1 MPEISRK
8 CSPQPLAPA
17 CFQHARIHLSLAYL
31 LPDPEHSVPTVVILA
46 AGYLVAAALW
56 LRTNRQAARSAP
68 NPFAYWWLLGAILLF
83 ALALNKVIDFRRV
96 IELTLRG
103 LGQAQGWYAKRR
115 PAQFALAV
123 LLPAVLAVL
132 TTIYLATKG
141 RAFLRSNPLALAG
154 WVLLLLYLV
163 LRQSQEW
170 KPALPVLQAIRYHD
184 WRLALEA
191 AGIVLVAL
199 APLTAKADSL
209 PVRK

>member
-1 MPEISRK
+1 M
-8 CSPQPLAPA
+8 LASAAGSGMLAAVPG
-17 CFQHARIHLSLAYL
+17 FTLSLAYL
-31 LPDPEHSVPTVVILA
+31 LPDPEHSVPAVVVLA

-56 LRTNRQAARSAP
+56 LRTNRRAGASQNS
-68 NPFAYWWLLGAILLF
+68 FAYWWLLGAILLF

-103 LGQAQGWYAKRR
+103 LGQAQGWYSKRR

-123 LLPAVLAVL
+123 LLPAVLAVF

-154 WVLLLLYLV
+154 WLLLLLYLV

-170 KPALPVLQAIRYHD
+170 KPALPVLSAIRYHD

-191 AGIVLVAL
+191 GGIVLVAL
-199 APLTAKADSL
+199 AALKVETGSPPAQK
-209 PVRK
+209 

>member
-1 MPEISRK
+1 MPRMSI
-8 CSPQPLAPA
+8 
-17 CFQHARIHLSLAYL
+17 SLAYL

-56 LRTNRQAARSAP
+56 LRANRQAPRSAQRT
-68 NPFAYWWLLGAILLF
+68 FAFWWLLGAIILF

-96 IELTLRG
+96 IELSLRG
-103 LGQAQGWYAKRR
+103 LGQAQGWYSKRR

-123 LLPAVLAVL
+123 LLPAILAVL

-191 AGIVLVAL
+191 GGIVLVAL
-199 APLTAKADSL
+199 APIAAKSEA
-209 PVRK
+209 PGVPRQ